1 MIIAMQQTEFY
12 KDVLN
17 MNYNNSNLFSKSYVA
32 FEIQMSGAGKKESTM
47 KTEI

>member
-17 MNYNNSNLFSKSYVA
+17 INSNNSNLFSESYVA
-32 FEIQMSGAGKKESTM
+32 FEIEMRCAGKKVHHEG
-47 KTEI
+47 